1 MRRQRR
7 YTYDTS
13 DESAESAQPEP
24 RSVEPP
30 PVSKRD
36 SEPPPPDPY
45 LAAPDPDFVMQELRR
60 VAAQPD
66 VAQSTKIRALE
77 LLMRYFG
84 MLEDKIHVSVEALTP
99 AQRAEKVT
107 LLLKKAQD
115 RLGQGADAA
124 GDATDRP
131 TRPPD
136 ATDDGV

>member
-24 RSVEPP
+24 RSAAPL
-30 PVSKRD
+30 PVPKRD

-84 MLEDKIHVSVEALTP
+84 MLEDKINVTVEALTP

-107 LLLKKAQD
+107 LLIERAQK
-115 RLGQGADAA
+115 RLASD
-124 GDATDRP
+124 T

-136 ATDDGV
+136 APDDGV